1 MIYCTYVKR
10 LAGRRPVCVWRASLP
25 RGPMMTTLVIL
36 LGLPA
41 TITALAAGGSKPHIV
56 MVLQVR
62 V

>member
-1 MIYCTYVKR
+1 
-10 LAGRRPVCVWRASLP
+10 
-25 RGPMMTTLVIL
+25 MMTTLVIL